1 MKLFGFQIG
10 RAEDE
15 VKKQQQPAEKTFV
28 VPQNEDGA
36 ITVAGAGYYGTY
48 VDLDGT
54 FRNETQLIT
63 KYRELSIQPE
73 IETALDE
80 IVNEAIVQDDHGQ
93 AVEINLDDVKLPES
107 IKKRIKDEFDIVL
120 KLLNFGNM
128 GHEIFRRWYV
138 DGRLFYHI
146 ILNEEV
152 VGAGIQELRYI
163 DPRRIRKIR
172 EIQKARDTNTGV
184 DIIKKQTEYYI
195 YNERGISEIGRAH
208 V

>member
-80 IVNEAIVQDDHGQ
+80 IVNEAV
-93 AVEINLDDVKLPES
+93 
-107 IKKRIKDEFDIVL
+107 
-120 KLLNFGNM
+120 
-128 GHEIFRRWYV
+128 
-138 DGRLFYHI
+138 
-146 ILNEEV
+146 
-152 VGAGIQELRYI
+152 
-163 DPRRIRKIR
+163 
-172 EIQKARDTNTGV
+172 
-184 DIIKKQTEYYI
+184 
-195 YNERGISEIGRAH
+195 GRAH